1 MSDCPELDIF
11 YGELHC
17 AAPDQV
23 FPDEVLLMPL
33 PSPEHWH
40 AAVDLRSIDPGSP
53 QMKYLPPVSPKPK
66 TSALLKHPPTD
77 SARVATRADLKRLFE
92 EAGKF
97 WTPTDN
103 GAQKQCA
110 PVTPQRQNKCRKC
123 GIAGHNKRTC
133 PSQSTSGK

>member
-40 AAVDLRSIDPGSP
+40 AAVDLQSIDALCGPELYADREKLP
-53 QMKYLPPVSPKPK
+53 QQSPKPK

-77 SARVATRADLKRLFE
+77 SARVATRADLKRLFQ

-123 GIAGHNKRTC
+123 GIAGHNNRTC
-133 PSQSTSGK
+133 PSQ